1 MILRGGL
8 CYFLVPSTYLLYL
21 LEYLKTK
28 FLATL
33 KFCGSN
39 FRRIRKTN
47 PLGGS
52 VSLLP
57 SQPLIRIIRSCE
69 EIVGKFDSS
78 HRFDYYS
85 QERAVR
91 PKWFT
96 HNSSIMW
103 FERKLS
109 FYSALRRKAK
119 ARFARLRASL
129 RIRIQNLTMPQWSA
143 WKKNRKRV
151 CRSKAELAV
160 AGRDRCAF
168 IYLFTSLYAS
178 PSFCGWTQVTPI
190 PLNQIWAKHPYS
202 HCNVMS

>member
-1 MILRGGL
+1 MRLGLDSSSRKVSMTHCLPKKIIIPRDPAGGPVL
-8 CYFLVPSTYLLYL
+8 FPVPSTYLLYL

-91 PKWFT
+91 PK
-96 HNSSIMW
+96 
-103 FERKLS
+103 
-109 FYSALRRKAK
+109 
-119 ARFARLRASL
+119 
-129 RIRIQNLTMPQWSA
+129 
-143 WKKNRKRV
+143 
-151 CRSKAELAV
+151 
-160 AGRDRCAF
+160 
-168 IYLFTSLYAS
+168 
-178 PSFCGWTQVTPI
+178 
-190 PLNQIWAKHPYS
+190 
-202 HCNVMS
+202 

>member
-109 FYSALRRKAK
+109 FYSALRRKADGLARK
-119 ARFARLRASL
+119 ADSATQTQFSVHFATKTSDFF
-129 RIRIQNLTMPQWSA
+129 
-143 WKKNRKRV
+143 
-151 CRSKAELAV
+151 RSE
-160 AGRDRCAF
+160 
-168 IYLFTSLYAS
+168 
-178 PSFCGWTQVTPI
+178 FCGVLI
-190 PLNQIWAKHPYS
+190 RS
-202 HCNVMS
+202 G